1 MLWNALSR
9 LTTSTIRDSN
19 LRTLSLGDDMPDVE
33 PNKDHLYGRYQRQED
48 WRNNLHRKVAH
59 KSLDIPETEDVN
71 VDNSRHGI
79 GMKELIAIGA
89 MVIGGPLAYAAFTQ
103 FMKPEPEQKPPVS
116 VGPVDSEYEVIFYDK
131 DGNKISVPHISKR
144 EK

>member
-1 MLWNALSR
+1 
-9 LTTSTIRDSN
+9 
-19 LRTLSLGDDMPDVE
+19 MPDVE
-33 PNKDHLYGRYQRQED
+33 PDKDHLYGRYQRQED

-59 KSLDIPETEDVN
+59 KSLDIPETDDVN

-103 FMKPEPEQKPPVS
+103 FMKPESDQKPPVS
-116 VGPVDSEYEVIFYDK
+116 SGPVVLVHQDRQGTLLRGRKDLIEYMKHRSLETLTWYRVTL
-131 DGNKISVPHISKR
+131 P
-144 EK
+144 